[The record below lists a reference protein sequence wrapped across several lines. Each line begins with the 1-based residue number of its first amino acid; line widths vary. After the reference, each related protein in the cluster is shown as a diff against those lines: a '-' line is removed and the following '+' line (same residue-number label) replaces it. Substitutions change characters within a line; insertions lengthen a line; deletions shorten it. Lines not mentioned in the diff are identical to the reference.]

1 MGSRSPSVT
10 PHSAIQINM
19 TLWWILAAIICAF
32 VIGYILFAPSR
43 KVARDEHIEP
53 ANMRPGDAAV
63 DRMMDGRKSDVRMPL
78 KDEHREDDRGR
89 RVA

>member
-1 MGSRSPSVT
+1 
-10 PHSAIQINM
+10 M

-53 ANMRPGDAAV
+53 ANMRPGDVAV
-63 DRMMDGRKSDVRMPL
+63 DRMMGDRDHKSDVRTPL
-78 KDEHREDDRGR
+78 RDEHKDDGR